1 MEEIVKERNGEALI
15 VIEALNKQFRNG
27 DVVTEVLHDID
38 LQIAAGECL
47 ILKGVSGSGKTTLLS
62 IIAGMDRPSSGKLL
76 VEGEPISKLPDLHI
90 SHFRARKMGMIF
102 QHFNLFE
109 HLTAFENVMIP
120 LIPSGRTM
128 EEVKERVERS
138 LELANISHKAQSP
151 AGRLSG
157 GEKQRVAIARAL
169 ASDPDIILCDEPT
182 ANLDRDNSL
191 KFIETLSRLH
201 EMGKTIVVATHDP
214 LFDALPFVSRVVPM
228 VDGSLVNDLA
238 ADPSA

>member
-1 MEEIVKERNGEALI
+1 MMSNSAIIAIEKLNKHFKSGEA
-15 VIEALNKQFRNG
+15 
-27 DVVTEVLHDID
+27 VTQVLHDIS
-38 LQIAAGECL
+38 LQIDAGECI

-62 IIAGMDRPSSGKLL
+62 IIAGMDRPSSGKVL

-90 SHFRARKMGMIF
+90 SHFRARKIGMIF

-120 LIPSGRTM
+120 LIPVGLKM
-128 EEVKERVERS
+128 NEVEEKVESS
-138 LELANISHKAQSP
+138 LKLANIFHKSQSP

-182 ANLDRDNSL
+182 ANLDRENSL
-191 KFIETLSRLH
+191 KFIEILSQLH
-201 EMGKTIVVATHDP
+201 EMGKTIIVATHDP
-214 LFDALPFVSRVVPM
+214 LFDELPFTSRMVPIE
-228 VDGSLVNDLA
+228 DGSLVEALSEKQSVQ
-238 ADPSA
+238 P